1 MSSFFSQK
9 LPKALGNSLG
19 SVSTKVQEGMTSV
32 KEKFSG
38 AGPFRKLSAGPD
50 SITTAVAK
58 NTVKKSEAATL
69 DSAGVDAAL
78 EASRLEAEDAFTS
91 NAVTDEEAQQALLA
105 SGEPNVSAADL
116 KSSSPVIDDSHKIR
130 LVQINSPDISVIF
143 RVMPEV
149 FESRTMEY
157 EAVAPPQAP
166 AAFQKYKGTSSVQWT
181 VNATLTCRTTPE
193 ATENLNIMNRLRGWS
208 MPYFGVN
215 TAAKYPGQIGAP
227 PPVLRLSGFRQQ
239 MIGPVPV
246 VMTSLNW
253 TFPQDV
259 DYIPARSVEGVPNI
273 PFPTVMKVTIQLV
286 ESFSTDEFNGFDL
299 EEFFTGRMDKAWY
312 PMRVGSATG
321 QRQSS
326 AAPTGGGAAIP
337 EQAQAAAPNALTSA
351 GGASAAAAAA
361 ATGGLTRGYTAP
373 STELVKLPPVAT
385 RPFVSGGGGN
395 FGGGGATGSW
405 DPVADRVRG
414 GT

>member
-1 MSSFFSQK
+1 MASFFSQK
-9 LPKALGNSLG
+9 LPTALGNSLG

-58 NTVKKSEAATL
+58 STVKKSEMGTL
-69 DSAGVDAAL
+69 DSAGVDAVF
-78 EASRLEAEDAFTS
+78 EASRLEAEDAFTF
-91 NAVTDEEAQQALLA
+91 NAVTNEEMLQALVA
-105 SGEPNVSAADL
+105 SGEPNVAAADL
-116 KSSSPVIDDSHKIR
+116 KRSNPVIDDSHKIR
-130 LVQINSPDISVIF
+130 LVQINSPAISVIF

-166 AAFQKYKGTSSVQWT
+166 TAFQKYKGTSSVQWT
-181 VNATLTCRTTPE
+181 VNATLTCRTTDE
-193 ATENLNIMNRLRGWS
+193 ATENLDIMNRLRGWS

-215 TAAKYPGQIGAP
+215 TAAKYPGLIGAP

-312 PMRVGSATG
+312 PMRIGSATG

-326 AAPTGGGAAIP
+326 AASTGGGGAAIP
-337 EQAQAAAPNALTSA
+337 EEAQAAAPNALTSA
-351 GGASAAAAAA
+351 GAGGAVAAAV
-361 ATGGLTRGYTAP
+361 GQLQGYTAP

-385 RPFVSGGGGN
+385 RPFVSGGGGD